1 MYKIPADLNPNQ
13 LGDQLMVHAV
23 IGDRPRRAHL
33 QSHRTCLL
41 TKFVAYRRHM
51 KKRISF
57 EMQGR
62 VDDMVSKYIEFY
74 SERSGQNK

>member
-1 MYKIPADLNPNQ
+1 
-13 LGDQLMVHAV
+13 
-23 IGDRPRRAHL
+23 
-33 QSHRTCLL
+33 
-41 TKFVAYRRHM
+41 M

-74 SERSGQNK
+74 SERSGQK